1 MEGIKMAL
9 ETLKGVESINGVDI
23 VVMDDLR
30 EKFPEKFNESG
41 SMDYEW
47 FEKDIR
53 PNKFIYVR
61 NDKNSLS
68 FTIQNG
74 PIKEVGLNGCQVTDV
89 VAVAKHIIEQ
99 LQKKFP
105 CRENAMTITK
115 LDEALMWQ
123 NKRTADREARNVE
136 GTSNK

>member
-1 MEGIKMAL
+1 MAL
-9 ETLKGVESINGVDI
+9 ETLRGVTKIGKFPV

-41 SMDYEW
+41 AMDYKW

-53 PNKFIYVR
+53 PNNFIYVR
-61 NDKNSLS
+61 HDVNSLS
-68 FTIQNG
+68 FTLQNG
-74 PIKEVGLNGCQVTDV
+74 PVKVHGVNGCQVSEV
-89 VAVAKHIIEQ
+89 IAAAKKIIEG
-99 LQKKFP
+99 LNTDFP

-123 NKRTADREARNVE
+123 EKRTKDREERGVE
-136 GTSNK
+136 GRNLK